1 MYIEDIFQSRTPQ
14 VITSGGG
21 TRPTC
26 YSKLYRLNIGNL
38 AIWFS
43 FRTPIAI
50 QHRSL
55 AHSVMKKTSFFSV
68 SEEIITHRYV
78 ADNFWGK
85 HTAFHL
91 NYLDGKHTDSRV
103 SREFIR
109 DKINELLPIE
119 LKRTRFIFDEHTN
132 FETPGLDD
140 ALVGALI
147 S

>member
-1 MYIEDIFQSRTPQ
+1 MYIEDVFHPRTPQ
-14 VITSGGG
+14 VISGAG

-26 YSKLYRLNIGNL
+26 YSKLYKLTIGKL
-38 AIWFS
+38 RIWFS

-50 QHRSL
+50 QHESL
-55 AHSVMKKTSFFSV
+55 SHIVNKRTAHYSVV
-68 SEEIITHRYV
+68 EEVRTHRYV

-119 LKRTRFIFDEHTN
+119 IKRLRFVFDEH
-132 FETPGLDD
+132 LD
-140 ALVGALI
+140 LI
-147 S
+147 SRELPFVGMAPIS